1 MATASTSAS
10 SRSRSVKPAIPKR
23 PAAAS
28 VLAGS
33 RPQMAT
39 SSASSEA
46 ASMLAWVSW
55 AQ

>member
-10 SRSRSVKPAIPKR
+10 SRSRSLYPAIPKR
-23 PAAAS
+23 AAAAS

-39 SSASSEA
+39 SSASSAA
-46 ASMLAWVSW
+46 ASMVACVSR